1 MSKEPIKTKEELIE
15 WLEANTKFR
24 NQPKD
29 WETYLYSFR
38 YYLYVA
44 TNDLNLAN
52 EFFDSLIYN
61 YFEDSKPVTDAFE
74 AINDKVRKYSARLN
88 SMLGPKERKK
98 KFKY

>member
-1 MSKEPIKTKEELIE
+1 MSEEPIKTKEELIE
-15 WLEANTKFR
+15 YLEANTEFR

-88 SMLGPKERKK
+88 NMLGPKERKK

>member
-38 YYLYVA
+38 HYLYVA
-44 TNDLNLAN
+44 TNDLNLSN
-52 EFFDSLIYN
+52 EFFD
-61 YFEDSKPVTDAFE
+61 
-74 AINDKVRKYSARLN
+74 
-88 SMLGPKERKK
+88 
-98 KFKY
+98 

>member
-24 NQPKD
+24 NQTKD

-38 YYLYVA
+38 HSLYVA
-44 TNDLNLAN
+44 ANELKLSN
-52 EFFDSLIYN
+52 EFFDSFSSD
-61 YFEDSKPVTDAFE
+61 YFEDSKPVTEAFE
-74 AINDKVRKYSARLN
+74 AMNDKVHKYASRLN

-98 KFKY
+98 KFM